1 MLTIAC
7 SLRRMRRQPIR
18 NLLGGQL
25 ESESNLKQGRRWGRI
40 VPVILIIAA
49 VGLAAMATQLAGEAQ
64 AGSFMGAGFLI
75 LTALLMLV
83 YQWLGR
89 PSDIETTGKLGLSR
103 LSIFNAKRNPLR
115 STLTIGLVAVASFLI
130 AAVSAFRLS
139 PSEAGTAGF
148 DWVAQS
154 SQPIFESL
162 SSDDADGKTNVT
174 SIRFKS
180 GEDASCNN
188 LYQSTQPRALG
199 VPDSFIDSFD

>member
-1 MLTIAC
+1 MGSEMCIRDRNWWVGAISRPFLEMHISPISLIAGLVSGLLICVLTIAW

-18 NLLGGQL
+18 NLLGGRL
-25 ESESNLKQGRRWGRI
+25 ESESNLKQGRRWSRFI
-40 VPVILIIAA
+40 PVILIIAA

-75 LTALLMLV
+75 LTALLLLV

-139 PSEAGTAGF
+139 PSDAGTAGF

-154 SQPIFESL
+154 SQPIL
-162 SSDDADGKTNVT
+162 
-174 SIRFKS
+174 
-180 GEDASCNN
+180 N
-188 LYQSTQPRALG
+188 L
-199 VPDSFIDSFD
+199 